1 MDFTNLI
8 GIIIVLG
15 VVYILYEKGYIRNVR
30 FPVIRNKFVFN
41 HSSTKGT
48 LRLSY
53 GKYNGGNNYLF
64 TVQPGQPTELHY
76 DVEVAEGSV
85 VLSIK
90 MGKEIIIDKEFEQSE
105 KGKVSFVPERSKYI
119 LAVTGK
125 HTKGSCDIQFQR
137 VPETAED
144 PVNS

>member
-15 VVYILYEKGYIRNVR
+15 IVYILYEKGYIRNVR
-30 FPVIRNKFVFN
+30 FPVIRHKFVFD

-64 TVQPGQPTELHY
+64 SLKPGQQTELHY
-76 DVEVAEGSV
+76 DVEVEEGSV

-90 MGKEIIIDKEFEQSE
+90 MGKEIIIDKEFKESE
-105 KGKVSFVPERSKYI
+105 KGKVSFVPQKSKYI
-119 LAVTGK
+119 LAVMGK
-125 HTKGSCDIQFQR
+125 NTKGGCRIQFQ
-137 VPETAED
+137 PAAETAEE